1 MIRPHDSI
9 IVQTLGRFL
18 IPVVQI
24 FGLYVLFFG
33 QYGPGGGF
41 VGGVILGTGMIL
53 SVLIFGHDAS
63 RSQIAKDILHGDGVG
78 MLIYAGVG
86 GLCMIGGGEFLNY
99 SSLSIPGLEEAS
111 RRSLGIVLTQIGVAV
126 DVAVTAVSIVFSL
139 SAEEI
144 MEELQISRG
153 NANMNIRALIDW
165 GLVFKELKPGE
176 RKEFFV
182 AEKDMW
188 EVVKNIIIQRKKRE
202 LEPMLR
208 VLDEIS
214 SVDPESEEAEEFV
227 EIIREIKLF
236 SNKADSTLDTLVK
249 SDSNWFVGTFMKMIK

>member
-1 MIRPHDSI
+1 MKFKEGKEKFIQSWGA
-9 IVQTLGRFL
+9 LGSNWGVNRTMAQIHALLL
-18 IPVVQI
+18 I
-24 FGLYVLFFG
+24 
-33 QYGPGGGF
+33 
-41 VGGVILGTGMIL
+41 
-53 SVLIFGHDAS
+53 
-63 RSQIAKDILHGDGVG
+63 
-78 MLIYAGVG
+78 
-86 GLCMIGGGEFLNY
+86 
-99 SSLSIPGLEEAS
+99 SSEA
-111 RRSLGIVLTQIGVAV
+111 
-126 DVAVTAVSIVFSL
+126 L

-176 RKEFFV
+176 RREFFI

-208 VLDEIS
+208 ILDEIS
-214 SVDPESEEAEEFV
+214 SVDPDSEEAREFIEV
-227 EIIREIKLF
+227 IREIKLF